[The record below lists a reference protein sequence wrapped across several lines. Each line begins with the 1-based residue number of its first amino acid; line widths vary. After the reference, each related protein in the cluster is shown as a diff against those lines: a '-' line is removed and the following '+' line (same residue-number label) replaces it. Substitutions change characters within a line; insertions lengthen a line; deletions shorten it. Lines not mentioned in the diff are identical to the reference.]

1 MTPCPKKR
9 KESSS
14 KYKDVQEKENK
25 SKLMLA
31 KDQMTMKQAQLQEHE

>member
-14 KYKDVQEKENK
+14 KYKDVQEKKNK